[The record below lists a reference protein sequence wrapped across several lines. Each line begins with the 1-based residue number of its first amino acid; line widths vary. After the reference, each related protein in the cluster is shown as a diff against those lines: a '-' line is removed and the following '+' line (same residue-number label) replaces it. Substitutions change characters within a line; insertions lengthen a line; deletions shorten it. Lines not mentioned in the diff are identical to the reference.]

1 MSYITSAKDRCVL
14 RHGLYKYYS
23 KKGWISW
30 GDFLGTG
37 RIQDNQRQFLSFNEA
52 KKIVHKENINS
63 VKEWKLYCKNKP
75 YNIPAKPWKI
85 YKNEWINMSDW
96 LNGFSCGSNGEYL
109 VEEYLKK
116 LKVSFK
122 KQYSFDGCLSEKNHK
137 LFFDFYLNELNICIE
152 YDGKQHFEP
161 VEFFGGKK
169 IFNDIKNRDQLKN
182 KFCKDNGI
190 FLLRIPYNKNNDEI
204 EEIIIN
210 VINNGKSF

>member
-1 MSYITSAKDRCVL
+1 
-14 RHGLYKYYS
+14 
-23 KKGWISW
+23 
-30 GDFLGTG
+30 
-37 RIQDNQRQFLSFNEA
+37 
-52 KKIVHKENINS
+52 
-63 VKEWKLYCKNKP
+63 
-75 YNIPAKPWKI
+75 
-85 YKNEWINMSDW
+85 MSDW

-169 IFNDIKNRDQLKN
+169 IFNEIKNRDQLKN
-182 KFCKDNGI
+182 KFCEDNGI

-204 EEIIIN
+204 EKIIIN